1 LIQTNILGDKM
12 SIKKAI
18 ATGAFLED
26 RKEQAINVL
35 ADIIANSFTVLAN
48 TEPGVALAVLEQ
60 LNDQFNEDKAKEMI
74 EQHEKQINN
83 MADKMALSPDDLD

>member
-1 LIQTNILGDKM
+1 M